1 MTFACAL
8 GAASV
13 QFGRVG
19 LAGAL
24 AVGAV
29 FVGGAGELREKLV
42 IDQLAL
48 LSHRINEF
56 TVVGGEAG
64 APVFGFVAVEA
75 FDGFGDGFS
84 VPVLGQEVV
93 AWVPGGWECV
103 C

>member
-1 MTFACAL
+1 MQRSFLWVRMRRSGGLIFSAR
-8 GAASV
+8 SRR
-13 QFGRVG
+13 RVM
-19 LAGAL
+19 
-24 AVGAV
+24 
-29 FVGGAGELREKLV
+29 R
-42 IDQLAL
+42 
-48 LSHRINEF
+48 
-56 TVVGGEAG
+56 GEAG